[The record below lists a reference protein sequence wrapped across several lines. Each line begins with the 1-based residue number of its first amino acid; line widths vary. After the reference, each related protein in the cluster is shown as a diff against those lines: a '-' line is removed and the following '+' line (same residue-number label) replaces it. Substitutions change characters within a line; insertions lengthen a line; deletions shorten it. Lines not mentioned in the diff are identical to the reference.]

1 MQHFQEFLNKKVS
14 FYHHG
19 YKMLRRNLINEYFPL
34 ASTMMKQFHVVR
46 YVTEA
51 LGNVRERIQ
60 KYTAALR

>member
-1 MQHFQEFLNKKVS
+1 
-14 FYHHG
+14 
-19 YKMLRRNLINEYFPL
+19 MLRRNLINEYFPL